1 MEHIGLTT
9 EKIETKGCTFSEL
22 LRQPQVAEQSP
33 KVRMGSGALPPRI
46 AKHSP
51 NVHMGSGALPPRL
64 ARHLTST
71 SQ

>member
-9 EKIETKGCTFSEL
+9 EKIETKGCTASAPSE
-22 LRQPQVAEQSP
+22 PQVAEQSP
-33 KVRMGSGALPPRI
+33 KVRMGSGALPPRV
-46 AKHSP
+46 AKHLP
-51 NVHMGSGALPPRL
+51 KIHMGSGALPPRL